1 MTNEIKCLQDLESTC
16 SELLINAEIEL
27 SIDNS
32 KVVNRIFQ
40 YKRMRDMLDDLIY
53 DMNQEYRQELD
64 EYLEQNQTV
73 YVA

>member
-73 YVA
+73 YVD

>member
-16 SELLINAEIEL
+16 SDLLINAEIEL

-73 YVA
+73 YVS